1 MGHVSPMRKILGNI
15 EILKA
20 NSFTLVELLVV
31 ISIIGLLAGLAVP
44 AISGGLEKA
53 KQGVDVSNL
62 RQLGI
67 MFFSEA
73 NDNNGVYR
81 RNTDL
86 TNTNVGAT
94 LDVIK
99 GMFADKVL
107 TSPKI
112 LSGNGVVAATTT
124 NNIAAANV
132 AWAYGNG
139 CDTSDDG
146 EIPILISKGTDAAF
160 GTADVKPDKT
170 KCPWKDKG
178 VAMYYIGNSAAFK
191 KASAGKIAAAL
202 PTNKPANASAK
213 IADPQ

>member
-1 MGHVSPMRKILGNI
+1 MRKILGGLKS
-15 EILKA
+15 LKA

-73 NDNNGVYR
+73 NDNNGIYR
-81 RNTDL
+81 RNTEL
-86 TNTNVGAT
+86 TNTNVGTT
-94 LDVIK
+94 LNVIR

-124 NNIAAANV
+124 NNIAAANI

-146 EIPILISKGTDAAF
+146 EIPILISKGTDATF
-160 GTADVKPDKT
+160 GTADVTPDKT

-191 KASAGKIAAAL
+191 KASAGKVVAAL
-202 PTNKPANASAK
+202 PTNKPANTSAQ

>member
-1 MGHVSPMRKILGNI
+1 MGHVSPMRKILGNLK
-15 EILKA
+15 ILKA

-124 NNIAAANV
+124 NNIAAANI

-146 EIPILISKGTDAAF
+146 EIPILISKGTDATF
-160 GTADVKPDKT
+160 GTADVTPDKT

-191 KASAGKIAAAL
+191 KASAGKIVAAL

-213 IADPQ
+213 ITDPQ

>member
-1 MGHVSPMRKILGNI
+1 MGHVSPMRKILGGLKS
-15 EILKA
+15 LKA

-73 NDNNGVYR
+73 NDNNGIYR
-81 RNTDL
+81 RNTEL
-86 TNTNVGAT
+86 TNTNVGTT
-94 LDVIK
+94 LNVIR

-124 NNIAAANV
+124 NNIAAANI

-146 EIPILISKGTDAAF
+146 EIPILISKGTDATF
-160 GTADVKPDKT
+160 GTADVTPDKT

-202 PTNKPANASAK
+202 PTNKPANTSAQ